1 MSSQMLLCRSNY
13 RSKMHG
19 RAILTGGFAWA
30 SARPL
35 SETFRRESILFGAW
49 FVGHTLTVRASRPQ
63 DWSVQASESYAKLEP
78 PRPTVRRAVSR
89 GRWALSPAYSISW
102 KRSQGGEIAMASP
115 HTTCGD
121 NAGPV
126 NTHLSQLLSLTRKD
140 LRRRIAPNG
149 QAD

>member
-1 MSSQMLLCRSNY
+1 MHSSRVWSGSNLVSSQMLLCRSNY

-19 RAILTGGFAWA
+19 RAILTEEFARA

-89 GRWALSPAYSISW
+89 GVLPCIF
-102 KRSQGGEIAMASP
+102 
-115 HTTCGD
+115 
-121 NAGPV
+121 N
-126 NTHLSQLLSLTRKD
+126 
-140 LRRRIAPNG
+140 
-149 QAD
+149 